1 MARKGDIDSK
11 SVASRIPMDVYIR
24 LLTNSSAKGETIS
37 NYVRDVLSN
46 EQKQLDEI
54 KTKDA
59 VISEHV
65 NELREFYDLLVD
77 LNRIPGVT
85 DIMRRHKIAKV
96 LMHEYLK

>member
-11 SVASRIPMDVYIR
+11 SVASRIPMEVYIR

-37 NYVRDVLSN
+37 NYVRDILSN

-54 KTKDA
+54 KTRDE
-59 VISEHV
+59 VISEYM
-65 NELREFYDLLVD
+65 EQLKEFYDLLVD
-77 LNRIPGVT
+77 LNRLPGST
-85 DIMRRHKIAKV
+85 NIMRRHKVAKV

>member
-46 EQKQLDEI
+46 EQKQLDQIKHLNEEI
-54 KTKDA
+54 ANNCDDWFK
-59 VISEHV
+59 IY
-65 NELREFYDLLVD
+65 ELFKVLMEF
-77 LNRIPGVT
+77 PGVT
-85 DIMRRHKIAKV
+85 EVIKKHPVAKV